1 MQEWEGV
8 GEFAAV
14 AETLSFTRA
23 AARLGIS
30 TAQVSRRVSALEARL
45 GVKLL
50 QRTTRSV
57 SMTEQGETYYAH
69 IRRVL
74 DGLAEAERAVTQANA
89 APAGR
94 LSLTAPVTFGES
106 VIGPLVNEFLTRH
119 PALEVTLT
127 LTNQKID
134 LVAEGYDL
142 AIRLGTLQ
150 DSSLIATRLAARTLH
165 VCASPAYLASRGTPQ
180 QPGDLSRH
188 NCLQGTLDHWRF
200 RQNGRRDSCGFTAA
214 CGATAAGACS
224 TRPSKGWGWCNCRTT
239 TCAPPWPNR
248 SSCRFWKSSS
258 RRKKASGRCIRRTGI
273 YHPRSG
279 YCWISWPS
287 ILADPVERLA
297 APGVAQGTM
306 TRLTAQPDALPPSG
320 SCPSTMVPSA
330 CRSSPS
336 RVTEAR

>member
-200 RQNGRRDSCGFTAA
+200 RQNGRPRQLRVHGSLRCNSGWSLLDAAIKGVGLVQLPDYYLRTALA
-214 CGATAAGACS
+214 EQKLV
-224 TRPSKGWGWCNCRTT
+224 PVLEEFQ
-239 TCAPPWPNR
+239 PPEEGVWAVYPPNR
-248 SSCRFWKSSS
+248 HLSSKVRLLLDFL
-258 RRKKASGRCIRRTGI
+258 AEHLG
-273 YHPRSG
+273 RSG
-279 YCWISWPS
+279 
-287 ILADPVERLA
+287 
-297 APGVAQGTM
+297 
-306 TRLTAQPDALPPSG
+306 
-320 SCPSTMVPSA
+320 
-330 CRSSPS
+330 
-336 RVTEAR
+336 

>member
-1 MQEWEGV
+1 MQDWEGV

-14 AETLSFTRA
+14 ARTLSFTQA

-50 QRTTRSV
+50 HRTTRSV
-57 SMTEQGETYYAH
+57 SLTEQGEIYHAH
-69 IRRVL
+69 IRPVL
-74 DGLAEAERAVTQANA
+74 DGLAEAERAVTRINA

-106 VIGPLVNEFLTRH
+106 AIGPLVNDFLTRH
-119 PALEVTLT
+119 PALELTLT

-142 AIRLGTLQ
+142 AIRLGTLE

-180 QPGDLSRH
+180 QPGDLSHH

-200 RQNGRRDSCGFTAA
+200 RQNGRLRQLRVHGSLRCNSGWSLLDAAIKGVGLVQLPDYYLRTALA
-214 CGATAAGACS
+214 EETL
-224 TRPSKGWGWCNCRTT
+224 
-239 TCAPPWPNR
+239 APVLEEFQPPEEGVWAVYPPNR
-248 SSCRFWKSSS
+248 HLSSKVRLLLDFLAE
-258 RRKKASGRCIRRTGI
+258 RLG
-273 YHPRSG
+273 RSG
-279 YCWISWPS
+279 
-287 ILADPVERLA
+287 
-297 APGVAQGTM
+297 
-306 TRLTAQPDALPPSG
+306 
-320 SCPSTMVPSA
+320 
-330 CRSSPS
+330 
-336 RVTEAR
+336 